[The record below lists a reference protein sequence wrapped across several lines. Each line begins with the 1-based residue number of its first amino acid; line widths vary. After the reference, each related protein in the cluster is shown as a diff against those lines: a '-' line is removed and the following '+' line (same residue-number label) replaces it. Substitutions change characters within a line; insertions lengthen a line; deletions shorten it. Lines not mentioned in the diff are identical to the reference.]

1 MKSTSRKSAKSGDFN
16 DSRATNNILA
26 NPGAN
31 IIETSQGTGARHS
44 KSRRTA
50 TLYDAVAGR
59 VGLNGFLRDDQI
71 RSGQTR
77 AMAPE
82 EVLLRRVNAPDRIPY
97 DYYNA
102 DERLGRTQKLPDSDL
117 LKDVHSYV
125 ADYYEATNRD
135 GHGGYEFNFK
145 SMDETALIAMGILL
159 EEACKEALGE
169 NGDMVFTE
177 PAVYDR
183 QVPRD
188 VLSLRQVIGSVVPKE
203 VQEYHSSTGDSSDD
217 DVDRMESK
225 PRKRQRRR
233 YGNID
238 AT

>member
-1 MKSTSRKSAKSGDFN
+1 MKSTSRRGAKSGDTN
-16 DSRATNNILA
+16 DSRATNNILETS
-26 NPGAN
+26 GAN
-31 IIETSQGTGARHS
+31 AIETSQQAGARHS

-102 DERLGRTQKLPDSDL
+102 DERLDRMQKLPDSDL
-117 LKDVHSYV
+117 LKDVHAYV

-135 GHGGYEFNFK
+135 GPGGYDFNFK

-159 EEACKEALGE
+159 EEACKEVLGE

-183 QVPRD
+183 QLQRD
-188 VLSLRQVIGSVVPKE
+188 TLSLRQVIGSVVPRE
-203 VQEYHSSTGDSSDD
+203 VQEYHSPTDDSDD
-217 DVDRMESK
+217 DDDQMQLK

>member
-1 MKSTSRKSAKSGDFN
+1 
-16 DSRATNNILA
+16 
-26 NPGAN
+26 
-31 IIETSQGTGARHS
+31 
-44 KSRRTA
+44 
-50 TLYDAVAGR
+50 
-59 VGLNGFLRDDQI
+59 
-71 RSGQTR
+71 
-77 AMAPE
+77 MAPE
-82 EVLLRRVNAPDRIPY
+82 EVLLRRVNAPDRIPF

-102 DERLGRTQKLPDSDL
+102 DERLDGRTQKLPDSEL
-117 LKDVHSYV
+117 LKDVHAYV

-135 GHGGYEFNFK
+135 GQGGFDFDFK
-145 SMDETALIAMGILL
+145 SMDETALIAMGILM

-183 QVPRD
+183 RVPRD
-188 VLSLRQVIGSVVPKE
+188 TLSLRQVIGSVVPKD
-203 VQEYHSSTGDSSDD
+203 VQEYHSSTDDSDD
-217 DVDRMESK
+217 DVDQMQSK